1 MTWHDF
7 ILDTRGATTQW
18 YIVLNMWLVFSSAVS
33 FSPLPKRQKLLL
45 PFQWWGNWDSEVSR
59 RCNDLPKGMIKSYRA
74 VNNPGPWIPNPLST
88 IYPCGGQK
96 ESRFPN
102 SPTGKMYL
110 GSSLWA
116 QFPHLCPPWRGWQ
129 RALRG
134 WSNLVLSFGLQFEQ
148 QDKEMSQ
155 GRCSGIIPV
164 ASRGPVLSVCLSCLS
179 HNPYSA
185 FPHCLLSPSQPPP
198 LCPHPAVDWL

>member
-1 MTWHDF
+1 MTSFLTREGPWHSD
-7 ILDTRGATTQW
+7 ILFWTCDRCFHLLFLSHHCLKGRNGFSHFSDGETETQKCQEDAVIYPRG
-18 YIVLNMWLVFSSAVS
+18 WL
-33 FSPLPKRQKLLL
+33 SPTGL
-45 PFQWWGNWDSEVSR
+45 F
-59 RCNDLPKGMIKSYRA
+59 
-74 VNNPGPWIPNPLST
+74 NNPGPWIPNPLST

-148 QDKEMSQ
+148 QDKEMPR
-155 GRCSGIIPV
+155 GGCSGIIPV

-179 HNPYSA
+179 HNPYCA
-185 FPHCLLSPSQPPP
+185 FPHCLLSPPHPP